1 MCVSSCCTCQN
12 RVAAQ
17 HRCALAA
24 VQAAAY
30 RHEPLVAKTAC
41 GATTTC
47 NGATAFKA
55 RLFSEVSLESKH
67 LLLLPPPGRRLPW
80 CTLLLRHRSSLLR
93 HTQLVWCRRRRYA
106 AVVVLELDDGMLLA
120 LLNLYVFKCNEV
132 SVLYTAACQP
142 NALARSFSF
151 GAPACSD

>member
-1 MCVSSCCTCQN
+1 M
-12 RVAAQ
+12 
-17 HRCALAA
+17 
-24 VQAAAY
+24 VQAAYHHA
-30 RHEPLVAKTAC
+30 PLVATTAC

-67 LLLLPPPGRRLPW
+67 LLLLPPGRGGCHGAR
-80 CTLLLRHRSSLLR
+80 CYCAT
-93 HTQLVWCRRRRYA
+93 VRRYCGIPSVVSPPPRRYA

-132 SVLYTAACQP
+132 SVLYTTAYQP
-142 NALARSFSF
+142 IALAHSFSF
-151 GAPACSD
+151 GGAHLLATF

>member
-1 MCVSSCCTCQN
+1 M
-12 RVAAQ
+12 A
-17 HRCALAA
+17 HA
-24 VQAAAY
+24 VTAPPFVVIAAY
-30 RHEPLVAKTAC
+30 PAC
-41 GATTTC
+41 V
-47 NGATAFKA
+47 
-55 RLFSEVSLESKH
+55 VS
-67 LLLLPPPGRRLPW
+67 PPP
-80 CTLLLRHRSSLLR
+80 
-93 HTQLVWCRRRRYA
+93 RRYA